1 MRKYF
6 LIASLFFIFPF
17 LNSCGKKDVCEQ
29 VPTLHPTQEEL
40 DNLKTFVMGID
51 SNAIFDPRG
60 FYYSI
65 TKPGS
70 ANKPGICSDIYARYE
85 CSDGKD
91 LVYYPASGGSEKMV
105 FDLSFQIYAWKY
117 AFPMI
122 GMDGE
127 IIIYVPPTLR
137 EGYDP
142 IKASF
147 HNTGLQSVPADA
159 NVVYKLQ
166 LIKWN

>member
-1 MRKYF
+1 MRKY
-6 LIASLFFIFPF
+6 LLFIIILTFPF
-17 LNSCGKKDVCEQ
+17 LNSCGKKDICEE

-40 DNLKTFVMGID
+40 DNLKTFVEAID

-60 FYYSI
+60 FYYRI
-65 TKPGS
+65 VKPGTP
-70 ANKPGICSDIYARYE
+70 NKPGICSDIYARYE
-85 CSDGKD
+85 CSDGEDK
-91 LVYYPASGGSEKMV
+91 VYYPASGGSEKIV
-105 FDLSFQIYAWKY
+105 IDLSYQIYAWRY

-137 EGYDP
+137 DGSDR

-147 HNTGLQSVPADA
+147 HNTGLQSVPIDA
-159 NVVYKLQ
+159 NVVYKLS